1 MLYKDPVSFDVHGCY
16 VLVRN
21 VAHGHRVLV
30 SYVVQGPG
38 VLVWDVVHGP
48 GILVQCFL
56 GPGLDLNPNA

>member
-1 MLYKDPVSFDVHGCY
+1 MLYKDPVSFDVHGRY

-21 VAHGHRVLV
+21 VVHGHRVLV

-48 GILVQCFL
+48 GILVRCFL
-56 GPGLDLNPNA
+56 GSGLDLNPK